1 MGFRG
6 AVNQI
11 RRIDLMRLTLA
22 QGAGRF
28 DVPAPTEP
36 TDICKAWRL
45 RKLLFDTCAN
55 SRCAERFDYRKGRLF
70 RFSYRA
76 KNAEP
81 GASHAVV
88 HFWLC
93 ANCGKVYTL
102 EHRER
107 SGSAVLR
114 RKHLPPKAG
123 KPGAQEDSLQAA
135 AAGSK

>member
-6 AVNQI
+6 AVNRI
-11 RRIDLMRLTLA
+11 GRIDLMRLTLP

-28 DVPAPTEP
+28 EVIARRSRL
-36 TDICKAWRL
+36 CKAWRL

-102 EHRER
+102 EYRER

-123 KPGAQEDSLQAA
+123 KPRAQEDSLQAA